1 MKYVNTFS
9 GLLLATLTFFSCT
22 EHDSKSTPKI
32 SATTGVYS
40 KKQVEDGSA
49 LYATHCVACH
59 GKDLRGTEGG
69 TTLIGERFLSKWKDK
84 SLGELF
90 ELTKTTMPKTN
101 PHSLDDASYSSL
113 LAFIP

>member
-1 MKYVNTFS
+1 MLRRESIQK
-9 GLLLATLTFFSCT
+9 
-22 EHDSKSTPKI
+22 SKWNVGQFCIQIT
-32 SATTGVYS
+32 A
-40 KKQVEDGSA
+40 
-49 LYATHCVACH
+49 HACH

-69 TTLIGERFLSKWKDK
+69 GALIGERFLSKWKEK

-113 LAFIP
+113 LSFYF